1 MNYLMK
7 NDLATVFSQD
17 ALILVRVTSE
27 GRDNTYGLMGPLLN
41 IDGTYYTAE
50 IVEEIGGIKGPND
63 LRHNQL
69 AKDWGYDTVSGV
81 NNEVYRLMNHAY
93 GG

>member
-7 NDLATVFSQD
+7 DDLATVFSQST
-17 ALILVRVTSE
+17 LFLVRVTSH
-27 GRDNTYGLMGPLLN
+27 GRSDTYGLMGPLLTV
-41 IDGTYYTAE
+41 DGTYYTAD
-50 IVEEIGGIKGPND
+50 IVEEVNGIKGPND

-69 AKDWGYDTVSGV
+69 ARDWGYDTVSGV
-81 NNEVYRLMNHAY
+81 NDHVYRLMNHTY